1 MPQQK
6 EKAKP
11 RNGNKTE
18 DPPTLSLLQRV
29 FGGPMS
35 ESTAKEWPALEAS
48 MAGRQN
54 EMPVESAK
62 LGRVMPMGF
71 LSKMMYPDAYAVTGP
86 MGTVAMNRELIEKDK
101 QNIDDVLSH
110 ELAHVGQGKMGF
122 LRKFYEPNKVENEAI
137 DREALRNVRRE
148 DIPLPNNGPV
158 DPTIATR
165 SRIAARKKPAAKP
178 APGILRRMFGPEE
191 MMPPENITG
200 PRG

>member
-1 MPQQK
+1 MPQK
-6 EKAKP
+6 SENPKP
-11 RNGNKTE
+11 RKQDMPST
-18 DPPTLSLLQRV
+18 SILQRV

-62 LGRVMPMGF
+62 LGRVMPMGR
-71 LSKMMYPDAYAVTGP
+71 LSKLMYPDAYAVTGP

-101 QNIDDVLSH
+101 QNIDDVLTH
-110 ELAHVGQGKMGF
+110 ELAHVGQGSRGF
-122 LRKFYEPNKVENEAI
+122 MRKFYEPNKVEDEAVN
-137 DREALRNVRRE
+137 REALRNVRRE
-148 DIPLPNNGPV
+148 DIRLPDNGQI
-158 DPTIATR
+158 DPTIAER
-165 SRIAARKKPAAKP
+165 SRKVTRKNSKPKVE
-178 APGILRRMFGPEE
+178 PGLLQRIFGREE

>member
-1 MPQQK
+1 
-6 EKAKP
+6 
-11 RNGNKTE
+11 
-18 DPPTLSLLQRV
+18 
-29 FGGPMS
+29 MS

-62 LGRVMPMGF
+62 LGRVMPMGM
-71 LSKMMYPDAYAVTGP
+71 LSKLMYPDAYAVTGP
-86 MGTVAMNRELIEKDK
+86 LGTVAMNRELIEKDK
-101 QNIDDVLSH
+101 QNIDDVLAH

-122 LRKFYEPNKVENEAI
+122 MRKFYEPDKVENEAI

-148 DIPLPNNGPV
+148 DINLPNTGPI
-158 DPTIATR
+158 DPTIAAR
-165 SRIAARKKPAAKP
+165 SKQPIRKKPNSKVE
-178 APGILRRMFGPEE
+178 PGLLQRIFGREE

>member
-1 MPQQK
+1 LPQQN

-11 RNGNKTE
+11 RKQDMPST
-18 DPPTLSLLQRV
+18 SILQRV

-62 LGRVMPMGF
+62 LGRVMPMGM
-71 LSKMMYPDAYAVTGP
+71 LSKLMYPDAYAVTGP

-101 QNIDDVLSH
+101 QNIDDVLAH
-110 ELAHVGQGKMGF
+110 ELTHVGQGKMGF
-122 LRKFYEPNKVENEAI
+122 MRKFYEPDKVENEAI

-148 DIPLPNNGPV
+148 DINLPNTGPI

-165 SRIAARKKPAAKP
+165 SRQIARKKPQPKP
-178 APGILRRMFGPEE
+178 APGLLRRIFGPEE